1 MTWRPWKAYLFP
13 GDAEND
19 PGFQQEIQRIART
32 GLRVAGWVGMGTA
45 VFFYLGRFLIDPEMD
60 TALLRSA
67 ETGVVIAASL
77 CALAAAKME
86 IAARNGR
93 TLGIIFALFLAAILF
108 WFSVLI
114 SQQAPSFADSI
125 PGQATIIMLVGV
137 AAFPLRPMQAFLVG
151 SMLCLLYIFISWLI
165 EKAFYLGS
173 GPLQV
178 NLLFIGMLTLLC
190 TALAALVYR
199 QRYVSYR
206 NYQQSLLAA
215 EELREIEARMMLAEQ
230 SATLGRLAA
239 AMSHEMNSP
248 IGALKSAVDTLLLL
262 ASRQATAPAAEHP
275 RLVRLQS
282 ELRKTV
288 LESTTRLSE
297 LVCRIQRF
305 ANLDNAEVFEADLNE
320 ILGSAVELTR
330 GTLPPKARLLTSFDE
345 LPRLLCRPEQLSAV
359 FHGVLTNAMEAIKQD
374 GDGGLIRVTS
384 KRNGPDV
391 DIIVEDNGRG
401 IAANELSLLFEP
413 HFQITGNRV
422 ATGNWG
428 MFSFRRMV
436 REHGGDITVKS
447 EPGRGTKVK
456 IHLPCSSCFSPGPAE
471 DGD

>member
-1 MTWRPWKAYLFP
+1 MTWRPWKAYLCP

-19 PGFQQEIQRIART
+19 PGFRQETQRMART
-32 GLRVAGWVGMGTA
+32 GLRVAGWVGIGTA
-45 VFFYLGRFLIDPEMD
+45 VFFYLGRFLIDPETE
-60 TALLRSA
+60 TALLRTV
-67 ETGVVIAASL
+67 ETGVVVALSIGVL
-77 CALAAAKME
+77 ALAR
-86 IAARNGR
+86 IDSAARR
-93 TLGIIFALFLAAILF
+93 ARFFGIAFALSLAAVLF

-137 AAFPLRPMQAFLVG
+137 AAFPLRPMQTFFVG
-151 SMLCLLYIFISWLI
+151 SALCALYIFISWLI
-165 EKAFYLGS
+165 EAAFYLGS

-178 NLLFIGMLTLLC
+178 NLLFIAMLTLLC

-206 NYQQSLLAA
+206 NYQQSLRAA

-262 ASRQATAPAAEHP
+262 ASRQATAPATEHP

-288 LESTTRLSE
+288 QESTARLSE
-297 LVCRIQRF
+297 MVTRIQRF
-305 ANLDNAEVFEADLNE
+305 ANLDKPHILEADLNE

-330 GTLPPKARLLTSFDE
+330 STLPQKARLLTSFDE

-359 FHGVLTNAMEAIKQD
+359 FHGVLANAVEAIKSN

-384 KRNGPDV
+384 KRDGPDV
-391 DIIVEDNGRG
+391 DIVVEDDGRG
-401 IAANELSLLFEP
+401 IAPNELGLLFEP
-413 HFQITGNRV
+413 HFQVAGNRV
-422 ATGNWG
+422 AAGNWG

-436 REHGGDITVKS
+436 REHGGDIIVKS
-447 EPGRGTKVK
+447 EPGRGTRVE
-456 IHLPCSSCFSPGPAE
+456 IHLPCSSCFAPPNGE
-471 DGD
+471 